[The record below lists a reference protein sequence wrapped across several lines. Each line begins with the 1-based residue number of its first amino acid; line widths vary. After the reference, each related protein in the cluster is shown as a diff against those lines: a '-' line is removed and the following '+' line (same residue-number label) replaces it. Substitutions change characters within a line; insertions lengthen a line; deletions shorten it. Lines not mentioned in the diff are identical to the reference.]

1 MVEAL
6 LALEDGA
13 AFEGRSFGA
22 QGERVGEVVFN
33 TGMTGYQE
41 ILTDPSYRG
50 QMVVMTYPHIGNTGI
65 NAEDPESAR
74 PHLRALIVREVSRQ
88 ESNWR
93 ARQTLARYLKDHGI
107 MALTDVDTRALTRH
121 IRQFGAL
128 RGAISTIDLDPA
140 SLQRKALAAPTT
152 SEQDLVAQVSCAAP
166 YAWTEPVAEEWQITD
181 RESQIANRV
190 PHGVGRGDQPT
201 GKSTTCN
208 LQLST
213 FNVQPLPLPHVVAYD
228 CGIKRNILRQLVAS
242 GCRVTVVPASTSVA
256 DVLALGPDGVFL
268 SNGPGDPESVPY
280 LLSNVRSLLGRVP
293 IFGICLGHQILA
305 LALEAR
311 TYKLK
316 FGHHG
321 NNHPVRNLRTGQIA
335 ITAQNHNF
343 AVDVDSLPD
352 DVELTHVNLYDHTV
366 EGLCH
371 RRLSMFSVQY
381 HPEAAPGPHDA
392 NPLFGEFVRMIRNDY
407 APANGYPHDPGHRF
421 RPHRHR
427 PGVRV

>member
-1 MVEAL
+1 MSMVEAL
-6 LALEDGA
+6 LALEDGVV
-13 AFEGRSFGA
+13 FEGRSFGA
-22 QGERVGEVVFN
+22 QGERAGEVVFN

-41 ILTDPSYRG
+41 ILTDPSYQG

-128 RGAISTIDLDPA
+128 RGAISTIDLDPV
-140 SLQRKALAAPTT
+140 SLQRKALATPTT
-152 SEQDLVAQVSCAAP
+152 SEQDLVAQVTCAAP
-166 YAWTEPVAEEWQITD
+166 YAWTEPVAEEWQIANCKLQT
-181 RESQIANRV
+181 ANRV
-190 PHGVGRGDQPT
+190 SHSVDRGDQPT
-201 GKSTTCN
+201 GKSTTCD

-213 FNVQPLPLPHVVAYD
+213 FNLQPLPLPHVVAYD

-293 IFGICLGHQILA
+293 IFGICLGHQVLA
-305 LALEAR
+305 LALGAR

-321 NNHPVRNLRTGQIA
+321 SNHPVRNLRTGQIA

-343 AVDVDSLPD
+343 AVGVDSLPG

-392 NPLFGEFVRMIRNDY
+392 NPLFGEFVRMMVEHGAWSVGRET
-407 APANGYPHDPGHRF
+407 
-421 RPHRHR
+421 
-427 PGVRV
+427 